1 MFWRR
6 LHAGRVLRAL
16 TARPDLELDTAA
28 LAEAADLSPARLYP
42 VLVRLRRLNQ
52 VATRWDAVDVSAP
65 GRACRQLH
73 RATVYGRWV
82 SAAHRPRFVVS
93 WPGDGKRAE

>member
-6 LHAGRVLRAL
+6 RRHAGRVLRAL

-28 LAEAADLSPARLYP
+28 LAEAAALSPARLYP

-52 VATRWDAVDVSAP
+52 VATRWAATP
-65 GRACRQLH
+65 GRSGRQLH

-82 SAAHRPRFVVS
+82 SAEHRPRFVPS
-93 WPGDGKRAE
+93 WPADGKTAE